1 MNLLIINGS
10 PKAERSHTMHITNAF
25 VRGFGEDAR
34 VETVELYRS
43 DIKPCTGC
51 FYCWKSGTGKCA
63 ISDDVRRI
71 HSKITAADVIIFS
84 FPLYFFGVPSQVK
97 ALIDRSLPLMV
108 PYMSTSDD
116 PHRASFHEFRDTS
129 ITDKK
134 LVVISSSG
142 YVETEPMYSALLTHL
157 DLILRGRKYTP
168 ILCAQGE
175 IFIAEHPIRQRESYL
190 ADIEKAGRE
199 FSENLCLS
207 DETIE
212 KISKPILTSKG
223 FGILASNHWLPK
235 KEDGGH

>member
-84 FPLYFFGVPSQVK
+84 FPLYFFGVPSRFMQ
-97 ALIDRSLPLMV
+97 RLPF
-108 PYMSTSDD
+108 
-116 PHRASFHEFRDTS
+116 ASMT
-129 ITDKK
+129 
-134 LVVISSSG
+134 
-142 YVETEPMYSALLTHL
+142 
-157 DLILRGRKYTP
+157 
-168 ILCAQGE
+168 
-175 IFIAEHPIRQRESYL
+175 
-190 ADIEKAGRE
+190 
-199 FSENLCLS
+199 
-207 DETIE
+207 
-212 KISKPILTSKG
+212 
-223 FGILASNHWLPK
+223 
-235 KEDGGH
+235 